1 MGGAVRR
8 RPHEDQGGAWDY
20 LKENF
25 DYPYYLIKDR
35 LAGPEAKSLRALR
48 RGQGKILEL
57 DGERVAAC
65 RSDDGTVTLLS
76 PICTHLGCQVDWNEA
91 ERTWDCPCHGSRF
104 TPNGDVVS
112 GPAEAPLVPGTVDV
126 MVTKPDGS
134 SVTLAAG
141 FTYKAAT
148 LELSKADVGAGEIA
162 GRHVE
167 RSA

>member
-104 TPNGDVVS
+104 RPNGEVLS
-112 GPAEAPLVPGTVDV
+112 GPAEAPLVKQP
-126 MVTKPDGS
+126 
-134 SVTLAAG
+134 ARA
-141 FTYKAAT
+141 
-148 LELSKADVGAGEIA
+148 
-162 GRHVE
+162 
-167 RSA
+167 